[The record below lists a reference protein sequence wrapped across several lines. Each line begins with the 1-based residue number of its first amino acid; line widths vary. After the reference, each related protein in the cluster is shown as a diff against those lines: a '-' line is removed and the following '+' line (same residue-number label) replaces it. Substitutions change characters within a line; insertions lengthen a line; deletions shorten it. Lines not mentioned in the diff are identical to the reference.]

1 MIFKRL
7 FNWIKFKTLP
17 PSVLFRNRLFIER
30 DSKSRRVT
38 SNLGLT
44 FRNSKWV
51 NYARTDVTLNSKQS
65 YKNFV
70 KYFII
75 NVIALALL
83 ISFSKFYNPTL
94 SFNEFTYLI
103 WWFKDTTSYY
113 LFTLFSFFTIFITL
127 LVEKIYTYFSGW
139 MFLNSNSV
147 KKTSYDTKPLM
158 VQSGDYKYLYYSWLT
173 ESKKQVNQEVLEN
186 LFETPNVNTSLLN
199 NSNLLNKVFTSSYML
214 NRLAFQ
220 AKNFSLDTPSNIL
233 NSPTNTTFQA
243 LELNYNQNSHNQTSF
258 NFNTSLTFLNN
269 NLKWCLSNT
278 TYLNENS
285 NNLVKGSSGSFL
297 LNNWNFAKYNHIWVN
312 KPNAYLIYEAI
323 ENQLNSLK
331 VSKFLYHY
339 SYLHRNILKNSH
351 KLTTVK
357 KLISSG
363 FYDTRLITHNMWS
376 SDLFNTLENPQN
388 VLNSELNVTYGN
400 FFKEKF
406 FNQKLLNNYSINNSQ
421 NSSNFLS
428 FYEQSYFWT
437 LKRLF
442 NFNSLEMGNIHFTFK
457 PSVSSK
463 VTQQNSNFN
472 THLLKIS
479 SLYKSDLVTNFN
491 FLNYVTSQNSL
502 TPNSTNLLES
512 QLRDILTLNRENDL
526 ISVDDESILLELT
539 NSPSSK
545 TPRFAFYNTLTNK
558 PSNFLEDTN
567 LLDLTV
573 NSKTPS
579 SFYYLKDLQF
589 FYVNDLIFLLKHF

>member
-30 DSKSRRVT
+30 DSKSRRIT

-44 FRNSKWV
+44 FRNSKWT

-65 YKNFV
+65 YKNFI
-70 KYFII
+70 KYFLFNI
-75 NVIALALL
+75 VVF
-83 ISFSKFYNPTL
+83 SFFLYFLKFYNPTL
-94 SFNEFTYLI
+94 SFNEFTYFL

-113 LFTLFSFFTIFITL
+113 LFTIFGLFTILITL
-127 LVEKIYTYFSGW
+127 LVEKFYTYFSGW
-139 MFLNSNSV
+139 MFFNSNSI
-147 KKTSYDTKPLM
+147 KKNSYDNKPFM

-173 ESKKQVNQEVLEN
+173 ESKNQVNQKVLEN
-186 LFETPNVNTSLLN
+186 LFETSNTATTPLLN
-199 NSNLLNKVFTSSYML
+199 NSNLLNKVFNSSYML
-214 NRLAFQ
+214 NRLTFQ
-220 AKNFSLDTPSNIL
+220 TKTLSSNSN
-233 NSPTNTTFQA
+233 NSSNLTINNIFQA
-243 LELNYNQNSHNQTSF
+243 LELNFNQNSLKQTNL
-258 NFNTSLTFLNN
+258 NFNTSLSFLNN
-269 NLKWCLSNT
+269 NKKWSLSST

-285 NNLVKGSSGSFL
+285 NNLTKGSKGSFL

-312 KPNAYLIYEAI
+312 KPNSYLIYEAI

-363 FYDTRLITHNMWS
+363 FYDTRLITSNMWS

-388 VLNSELNVTYGN
+388 VLNSELNITYGN

-406 FNQKLLNNYSINNSQ
+406 SNQNLLNNYSINNSQ

-442 NFNSLEMGNIHFTFK
+442 NFNSLEMGNIQFSFK
-457 PSVSSK
+457 PKTFSK
-463 VTQQNSNFN
+463 TNQQNSKFN

-491 FLNYVTSQNSL
+491 FLNYVTPKSFVLQNS
-502 TPNSTNLLES
+502 NSVLES
-512 QLRDILTLNRENDL
+512 QVRDILNLSKENDL

-539 NSPSSK
+539 NSPSAKS
-545 TPRFAFYNTLTNK
+545 PRFSFYNSLTNK
-558 PSNFLEDTN
+558 PSKFLEDTS
-567 LLDLTV
+567 LSDLTTS
-573 NSKTPS
+573 SKNQPLF
-579 SFYYLKDLQF
+579 FYIKDLQF